1 MVKDAPMTLK
11 IRGLVWALAAIAI
24 ASAALPTLDLAQ
36 ARPSVAA
43 RSGIPPFCVL
53 TGGPRGPGSVP
64 QICRFFDYQQC
75 LQAAADLRGN
85 CVVNIDYPGKI
96 SGAPGAAWSQP
107 LR

>member
-1 MVKDAPMTLK
+1 MTTR
-11 IRGLVWALAAIAI
+11 IRGLVWAVAAIAI
-24 ASAALPTLDLAQ
+24 ASASLPAVDSAQ

-43 RSGIPPFCVL
+43 SSGIPPFCVL

-96 SGAPGAAWSQP
+96 TGAPGAAWSQP

>member
-1 MVKDAPMTLK
+1 MTTR
-11 IRGLVWALAAIAI
+11 IRGLVWAVAAIAI
-24 ASAALPTLDLAQ
+24 AAASLPAVDSAQ

-43 RSGIPPFCVL
+43 SSGIPPFCVL

-75 LQAAADLRGN
+75 LQAAAALRGN

-96 SGAPGAAWSQP
+96 TGAPGAAWSQP
-107 LR
+107 PR

>member
-1 MVKDAPMTLK
+1 MATRTQSY
-11 IRGLVWALAAIAI
+11 ISALAVVAA
-24 ASAALPTLDLAQ
+24 ASASLAIGEPAQ

-75 LQAAADLRGN
+75 LQAAANLRGN

-96 SGAPGAAWSQP
+96 TGAPGAAWSQP
-107 LR
+107 PQRPAR

>member
-1 MVKDAPMTLK
+1 MTTR
-11 IRGLVWALAAIAI
+11 IRGLVWAVAAIAI
-24 ASAALPTLDLAQ
+24 ASASLPAVDSAQ

-43 RSGIPPFCVL
+43 SSGIPPFCVL

-75 LQAAADLRGN
+75 LQAAAALRGN

-96 SGAPGAAWSQP
+96 TGAPGAAWSQP
-107 LR
+107 PR